1 MRALVTGGG
10 TGGHL
15 MPSLALAEELR
26 SRGVEVLLIGAHRGI
41 ESQVLPE
48 RDFDYKLLDL
58 HPLYRNQPWK
68 NLGWIYWAP
77 SAMLGCRKAV
87 KGFAPDVVVSTGGY
101 AAGPVAATARLMG
114 IPLVVQ
120 EQNAFPGVTSRL
132 TSRWAERVYLG
143 FPEAADRLPIG
154 ADAVVESGNPIT
166 PPTGTG
172 REEAR
177 RKLGIPEDRF
187 VVAVSGGSQGSRAV
201 NRVVAAAI
209 EAGSFDEVT
218 LIWGVGHRTY
228 PEFKRYHS
236 PPDRIL
242 KAFWD
247 PMSDLYAAAEVIV
260 GRSGAMSVAEFCAWG
275 IPSILV
281 PLPSAAADHQTA
293 NARAMADAGASVW
306 FPERELTPKVL
317 AGAVQDLMAD
327 PERLAEMARVS
338 RGRGRPGAASEIV
351 SDVLSLV
358 S

>member
-15 MPSLALAEELR
+15 MPTLALADELR
-26 SRGVEVLLIGAHRGI
+26 SRDVEVLLVGAHRGL
-41 ESQVLPE
+41 ESRVLPD
-48 RDFDYKLLDL
+48 RDFDYELLDL
-58 HPLYRNQPWK
+58 HPLYRNQAWK
-68 NLGWIYWAP
+68 NLGWLYWAP
-77 SAMLGCRKAV
+77 AAMLGCRRVV
-87 KGFAPDVVVSTGGY
+87 KKFAPDVVVSTGGY
-101 AAGPVAATARLMG
+101 AAGPVAATARMMG

-120 EQNAFPGVTSRL
+120 EQNAFPGVTSRV
-132 TSRWAERVYLG
+132 TARWAERVYLG
-143 FPEAADRLPIG
+143 FPEAATRLRVSRENI
-154 ADAVVESGNPIT
+154 VESGNPIT
-166 PPTGTG
+166 PPTGIS

-187 VVAVSGGSQGSRAV
+187 VVAISGGSQGSRAL

-209 EAGSFDEVT
+209 ESHSFKDVT

-236 PPDRIL
+236 PPDRVL
-242 KAFWD
+242 RAFWD

-293 NARAMADAGASVW
+293 NARAMAEAGASIW
-306 FPERELTPKVL
+306 FPEKELTPQVL
-317 AGAVQDLMAD
+317 AGAVRQLTEAPDRLEQMASISRD
-327 PERLAEMARVS
+327 RGKPE
-338 RGRGRPGAASEIV
+338 AASEIV
-351 SDVLSLV
+351 SDILSLV